1 MQLLVSAFQGL
12 FFIKKKRVRRSRG
25 RRRDLMSK
33 ELLMGF
39 YFWRDAHQGLA
50 HPKFKELRDKVST
63 LIWFSIFR
71 AAKGRLRSKTQSEVF
86 IFFSS
91 VGWVFGGRWWLW
103 NLDLLKKSFFSPRLS
118 TGKPP
123 MCSGELSDS
132 YWWFWSYLKCSSS
145 PGWMWH
151 VPPLAQ
157 GKLMQALIGISQLW
171 PWGREKDEEWGGEK
185 KKK

>member
-1 MQLLVSAFQGL
+1 MSSATRQHWADFHHISVHFYFFFFFFLNDHVLQLLVSAFQWL

-86 IFFSS
+86 IFSPP
-91 VGWVFGGRWWLW
+91 WVESLEVDGGCEILTFW
-103 NLDLLKKSFFSPRLS
+103 KIFFSP
-118 TGKPP
+118 PP
-123 MCSGELSDS
+123 QYRKTSD
-132 YWWFWSYLKCSSS
+132 
-145 PGWMWH
+145 
-151 VPPLAQ
+151 V
-157 GKLMQALIGISQLW
+157 
-171 PWGREKDEEWGGEK
+171 
-185 KKK
+185 

>member
-1 MQLLVSAFQGL
+1 
-12 FFIKKKRVRRSRG
+12 
-25 RRRDLMSK
+25 MSK

-71 AAKGRLRSKTQSEVF
+71 AGKGRLRSKTQSEVF
-86 IFFSS
+86 IFSPP
-91 VGWVFGGRWWLW
+91 WVESLEVDGGCEILTFW
-103 NLDLLKKSFFSPRLS
+103 KIPPPS

-132 YWWFWSYLKCSSS
+132 YWRFWSYLKCSSS

-171 PWGREKDEEWGGEK
+171 PWGREKDEELGGEK
-185 KKK
+185 KERKKN